1 MSGAS
6 GSGAG
11 TAGATTGVMRLT
23 QASPR
28 LRVNPTLILSNL
40 PPSAEED
47 KLREVLSAFGTI
59 ASLRIIRRD
68 SGLCSGSAEVSFTSD
83 AESSDTDAAETE
95 TETSGGQAVLDAAE
109 NGALVYADDD
119 GETALTARSLINTS
133 SLLLASQLLS

>member
-40 PPSAEED
+40 PPSAAED

-95 TETSGGQAVLDAAE
+95 TSGGQAVLGAAE